1 MFIQIMLT
9 SIIVPKSQDLARSFL
24 RTSTINFFDNFI
36 KPQRFNDTIK
46 GVTIYSGKKD
56 KKGNLYNLYIKKE
69 IADKEFQ
76 ITYAKKGTF
85 KKLDKMHV
93 LVLHDGQTITGK
105 NEKITNFSF
114 KKSDFPL
121 KNLKTN
127 TTTYKKTQEM
137 SSVDLFKCI
146 YSIYNLN
153 TINTN
158 IENCLQKNLNNIL
171 KELHK
176 RFFIPLYVPLLMLIP
191 FLLITSSKEN
201 LNYTKIRLITFL
213 IGLFIIIFSETT
225 IRLISE
231 TLMNNYFIIVV
242 PIISLFILYLIFL
255 NKFNFIKTK

>member
-1 MFIQIMLT
+1 
-9 SIIVPKSQDLARSFL
+9 
-24 RTSTINFFDNFI
+24 
-36 KPQRFNDTIK
+36 
-46 GVTIYSGKKD
+46 
-56 KKGNLYNLYIKKE
+56 
-69 IADKEFQ
+69 
-76 ITYAKKGTF
+76 
-85 KKLDKMHV
+85 MHV